1 MKVSI
6 NEKQI
11 KRNKNI
17 AQYSL
22 YGAIAL
28 IAGGLFLTLTNS
40 KNENLIT
47 YLSYLILLP
56 AYILMQINAMMMHRW
71 GKSPRE
77 DEIVTTA
84 LKGLDNRYSLYHYTT
99 PASHLLVGPGGIWI
113 INAFHQQGNI
123 TYNESKKKYVQKG
136 GGNFLSKIFALDSLG
151 DIERESN
158 KQRSALEKFLREI
171 VLRDIPEA
179 LVANVFYHRDT
190 RVDAKNAPE
199 LTMHISKLKDLV
211 RQKGKTT
218 TSKPDWVEKLQ
229 GKLPE
234 AE

>member
-1 MKVSI
+1 M
-6 NEKQI
+6 
-11 KRNKNI
+11 
-17 AQYSL
+17 
-22 YGAIAL
+22 
-28 IAGGLFLTLTNS
+28 
-40 KNENLIT
+40 
-47 YLSYLILLP
+47 
-56 AYILMQINAMMMHRW
+56 
-71 GKSPRE
+71 
-77 DEIVTTA
+77 
-84 LKGLDNRYSLYHYTT
+84 
-99 PASHLLVGPGGIWI
+99 
-113 INAFHQQGNI
+113 
-123 TYNESKKKYVQKG
+123 
-136 GGNFLSKIFALDSLG
+136 DSLG